1 MEGFREFKLMILQ
14 YMYIYK
20 QIKNENLFGNEYK
33 RKFDMHG
40 DIGEALSCAAAGK
53 HSEIFDR
60 REVFCALTFSF
71 VRLLL

>member
-33 RKFDMHG
+33 K
-40 DIGEALSCAAAGK
+40 
-53 HSEIFDR
+53 EI
-60 REVFCALTFSF
+60 
-71 VRLLL
+71 